1 MRTNLLSL
9 FLEINRKDFIF
20 VVGDRKED
28 NEFNL
33 LYSKTISQDGFKEN
47 KIISVELV
55 YKIFKENIYLIEQKF
70 NCVFEEIIVVLH
82 SNFEDK
88 IYIKITALK

>member
-20 VVGDRKED
+20 VVSDRKED

-33 LYSKTISQDGFKEN
+33 LYSKTISRMDLK
-47 KIISVELV
+47 KIKL
-55 YKIFKENIYLIEQKF
+55 
-70 NCVFEEIIVVLH
+70 
-82 SNFEDK
+82 
-88 IYIKITALK
+88 